1 MNKKYL
7 FHYYNIN
14 LNVILYWCTY
24 LIILLVIPPWIG
36 NYVIYIVLYYIN
48 IPNQYNFINFEW
60 YICVVS
66 TN

>member
-48 IPNQYNFINFEW
+48 IISITSLISSDTFA
-60 YICVVS
+60 
-66 TN
+66 